1 MPLAYIKNK
10 SLAVVFATI
19 FEINL
24 HVENIHKTSVLNP
37 HLRSDNATK
46 MFYFVLDILTR
57 PPHLELI
64 ARLTSC
70 LRFSISYL

>member
-10 SLAVVFATI
+10 SLAVVFATV

-24 HVENIHKTSVLNP
+24 HVENIHKTSVLKP
-37 HLRSDNATK
+37 HLRSDNATII
-46 MFYFVLDILTR
+46 FYFVLDILTR

-70 LRFSISYL
+70 L